1 MTARVVS
8 LEPEEGFNPITLA
21 GHREEVR
28 AARGGRGRG
37 RAARRATQQVPQQV
51 AHAAPAPAAGRR
63 ASRRRAGAVTKQV
76 A

>member
-28 AARGGRGRG
+28 LPACKAACL
-37 RAARRATQQVPQQV
+37 P
-51 AHAAPAPAAGRR
+51 
-63 ASRRRAGAVTKQV
+63 
-76 A
+76 